1 MSGEPSPPL
10 PPGRGGGDEVAE
22 EWKRR
27 VQAEYHSAALA
38 AHVTLGLI
46 RAGAPPDLIRD
57 GLRVVDDEL
66 THSELSWE
74 VALAAGAERPV
85 TVEAEALTLADGGD
99 RLGALALA
107 MARYF
112 CIGETVAVPLFRMLR
127 RHAIVP
133 PAQRALDAILRD
145 EGRHRQFG
153 WDVLDWLLTVDA
165 ALAATVEA
173 GLPAM
178 LDEVRKAYT
187 SQPDAP
193 PLAPEIAEW
202 GMASPSEYAAV
213 LAGTVEC
220 DVVPRFVARGI
231 EVASAESAGPPR

>member
-1 MSGEPSPPL
+1 MTSEPSPPL

-27 VQAEYHSAALA
+27 VRAEYHSAALA

-46 RAGAPPDLIRD
+46 RTGAPAELIRA

-74 VALAAGAERPV
+74 VAVAAGAERPV
-85 TVEAEALTLADGGD
+85 TVDADVLTVADGPD

-112 CIGETVAVPLFRMLR
+112 CVGETVAVPLFRMLR
-127 RHAIVP
+127 RHATAP

-153 WDVLDWLLTVDA
+153 WDVLDWLLTMDEG
-165 ALAATVEA
+165 LAATVA
-173 GLPAM
+173 ATLPAM
-178 LDEVRKAYT
+178 LDDARTAYA

-193 PLAPEIAEW
+193 PLAPQIAEW
-202 GMASPSEYAAV
+202 GMASPSEYAEV
-213 LAGTVEC
+213 LAGTLER
-220 DVVPRFVARGI
+220 DVVPRFAARGI
-231 EVASAESAGPPR
+231 EVAPAASASSPG